1 KWGSGSRAGRTAV
14 CAGNWQPS
22 PLPDLV
28 GLLIKDGEILPVYSG
43 DALVEGEVAQTTFRK
58 IIAHHID
65 GNPFIQQSRQIS
77 RQVRRLGLPPLPEL
91 QGWLSL
97 LECRIVDTMAAEQE
111 HQVGAGTAHGTGE
124 PENGVV
130 LLLGGGA
137 EGLIDNLQDFH
148 GIYLVPMVRVL
159 KASDAYR
166 HRSGGPPRPQPSMTS
181 LTPRSSTQRPQL

>member
-1 KWGSGSRAGRTAV
+1 
-14 CAGNWQPS
+14 
-22 PLPDLV
+22 
-28 GLLIKDGEILPVYSG
+28 
-43 DALVEGEVAQTTFRK
+43 
-58 IIAHHID
+58 HHID
-65 GNPFIQQSRQIS
+65 GNPFIQQSRQIP

-91 QGWLSL
+91 QEWLSL
-97 LECRIVDTMAAEQE
+97 LECRIVDSMAAEQE
-111 HQVGAGTAHGTGE
+111 HQVGAGTAHGTDE

-181 LTPRSSTQRPQL
+181 LTPRSSTQRPQLIHSNCNSHLEAFACSEAIHSRVRGWASSPASRPWTALPWGCCLANDSATAPS